1 MEAKMLNEFKEFIAG
16 GSVVDLAVGVVIGAA
31 FAAVVGSLVDDLI
44 MPPIGMLIG
53 GIDFSNLG
61 IILQDADKY
70 GSVKEAIE
78 AGAPVF
84 RYGNFINAIIKFLII
99 GAAIF
104 AVVKGYTKLV
114 GEKEEEVEET
124 PANEVLLAEIRDLLA
139 KK

>member
-1 MEAKMLNEFKEFIAG
+1 MLNEFKEFIAG

-31 FAAVVGSLVDDLI
+31 FAAVVGSLVDHLI

-70 GSVKEAIE
+70 GSVKEAID
-78 AGAPVF
+78 AGAPVLQ
-84 RYGNFINAIIKFLII
+84 YGNFINALLKFLII

-104 AVVKGYTKLV
+104 FVVKAYRNLV
-114 GEKEEEVEET
+114 GEQEEAEEET

-139 KK
+139 KNS